1 MTGIYYTY
9 ILECA
14 DKTLYCGY
22 TNDVEAR
29 VRTHNEGEGAK
40 YTRPR
45 LPVRAVYVEEFET
58 RSEAMSREAKIKRL
72 TRAEKLALIAEQKS
86 KV

>member
-1 MTGIYYTY
+1 MVGIYYTY

-29 VRTHNEGEGAK
+29 VHVHNEGEGAK

-45 LPVRAVYVEEFET
+45 LPVRAVYVEAFET
-58 RSEAMSREAKIKRL
+58 RSEAMSREARIKRL
-72 TRAEKLALIAEQKS
+72 TRAQKLALIAGQK
-86 KV
+86 K

>member
-1 MTGIYYTY
+1 MIVIYYTY

-40 YTRPR
+40 YTRAR
-45 LPVRAVYVEEFET
+45 LPVRAVYVEEFAT
-58 RSEAMSREAKIKRL
+58 RSEAMSREVKIKRL
-72 TRAEKLALIAEQKS
+72 SRAQKLALINEKN
-86 KV
+86 KTI